1 MYSIQ
6 TLAIVGYQNEAV
18 PNTFLKQEGQADS
31 AALVLPGVGY
41 TTHMPVLYYPSKE
54 LLVRGADVLWVEY
67 NRRSNFSD
75 MPQSDVTRCAMID
88 AMAAYQAL
96 LQHRP
101 YRQLT
106 VVGKS
111 LGTFAMGQLLATTQ
125 LSLPVRAVWLTPL
138 LRIAGV
144 RAWIEQAKL
153 PSLFVIGT
161 ADPHYDAALLAD
173 LETKTGGESVVIED
187 ADHSLEIAGDVTRS
201 LQAMEQIMRGFQ
213 AFLQQG

>member
-1 MYSIQ
+1 MYSFQ
-6 TLAIVGYQNEAV
+6 TLDITGYQNEPL

-41 TTHMPVLYYPSKE
+41 TAHMPVLYYPSKE
-54 LLVRGADVLWVEY
+54 LLARGADVLWVEY
-67 NRRSNFSD
+67 NRRHGFSD

-88 AMAAYQAL
+88 ALAAYQAL
-96 LQHRP
+96 LQQRH

-106 VVGKS
+106 VIGKS

-138 LRIAGV
+138 LRIAGL

-161 ADPHYDAALLAD
+161 ADPHYDVSLLAD
-173 LETKTGGESVVIED
+173 LQTKVAGASVVIEG
-187 ADHSLEIAGDVTRS
+187 ADHSLEIPGDVTRS
-201 LQAMEQIMRGFQ
+201 LQAMERIMQGLQ
-213 AFLQQG
+213 AFL